1 MIEFIKKV
9 SPFVLAALLVLP
21 VIVHGQFV
29 RPPEHCKIQATT
41 YIRDCPN
48 PGTEAGNNVL
58 FNETY
63 VNGVA
68 TDTGIGISG
77 AICCVFSSISLVV
90 NWIFLA
96 LIVVSILMGVY
107 GAFEIVTSGGNAEKV
122 ETGRKLI
129 LYAIIGLVIAF
140 LVRSIPFI
148 ARTIIGV

>member
-1 MIEFIKKV
+1 MIEALKKV

-21 VIVHGQFV
+21 VIVHGQFE
-29 RPPEHCKIQATT
+29 RPPEQCTIRATT
-41 YIRDCPN
+41 YINGCPGV
-48 PGTEAGNNVL
+48 GTVVD
-58 FNETY
+58 FTSTY
-63 VNGVA
+63 G
-68 TDTGIGISG
+68 TGISG

-96 LIVVSILMGVY
+96 LIVVSVLMGVY

-122 ETGRKLI
+122 EAGRKLI

-140 LVRSIPFI
+140 LIRSIPFI